1 MLYRGLSVYYCSQKK
16 PIKLRAL
23 QVQQLIYFVHKFYI
37 LALIIYF
44 FQSMFMKKP
53 LIFFHDIEKQ
63 NKTICFTF
71 VTNNTIYQQT
81 IIYYV
86 VKSSLC
92 SEIHLPIY
100 LSNIYHYCKKYCT
113 MINSFVIKLARSP
126 FSSMY
131 TCSIYIIEYVLKS
144 NWHILPSLY

>member
-1 MLYRGLSVYYCSQKK
+1 MNKKGLTDLFVISRFECILLQSEK

-23 QVQQLIYFVHKFYI
+23 QVQLLIYFVHKFYV
-37 LALIIYF
+37 LVEIIYF

-86 VKSSLC
+86 VKSNLC
-92 SEIHLPIY
+92 SEIYPPTY
-100 LSNIYHYCKKYCT
+100 LKCI
-113 MINSFVIKLARSP
+113 
-126 FSSMY
+126 FSSNQIVPKI
-131 TCSIYIIEYVLKS
+131 SF
-144 NWHILPSLY
+144 SLCFWAPDPLIDIF